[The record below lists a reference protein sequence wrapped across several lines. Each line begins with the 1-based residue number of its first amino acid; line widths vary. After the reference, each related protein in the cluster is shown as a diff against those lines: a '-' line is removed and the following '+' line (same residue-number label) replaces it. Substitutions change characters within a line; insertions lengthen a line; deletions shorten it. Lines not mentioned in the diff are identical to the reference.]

1 MLYKENMVLFMRVIK
16 DMEKEAQISLG
27 AFMQE
32 HPVAPGNQTVKVVI
46 VVMVEKIPALTT
58 ASVLKLKTGRIRA
71 QRTDRVLKGA
81 DWDKIMAIKEWLPA
95 HRKILNFL
103 RATDNAPITEKELE
117 ARKIPCSY
125 SDQQYINLI
134 FRSKAPEYRLLNVER
149 YRQDLVS
156 SDHHLKVFIV
166 EERVKPLPEQIAVK
180 AE

>member
-1 MLYKENMVLFMRVIK
+1 MSYKENMVLFQKLVEDIRK
-16 DMEKEAQISLG
+16 DSQALFD
-27 AFMQE
+27 AFIQKS
-32 HPVAPGNQTVKVVI
+32 PIVSGNHMLKVTM
-46 VVMVEKIPALTT
+46 VVTVEKIPALTT
-58 ASVLKLKTGRIRA
+58 ASVLKLKTGSIRA
-71 QRTDRVLKGA
+71 RKTDRVLKGT
-81 DWDKIMAIKEWLPA
+81 DWDKIMAIEWMPQ

-117 ARKIPCSY
+117 VRRIPCSY

>member
-46 VVMVEKIPALTT
+46 VVTVEKIP
-58 ASVLKLKTGRIRA
+58 
-71 QRTDRVLKGA
+71 
-81 DWDKIMAIKEWLPA
+81 
-95 HRKILNFL
+95 NFL

>member
-1 MLYKENMVLFMRVIK
+1 MSYKENMVLFQKLVEDIRK
-16 DMEKEAQISLG
+16 DSQALFD
-27 AFMQE
+27 AFIQKS
-32 HPVAPGNQTVKVVI
+32 PIVSGNHMLKVTM
-46 VVMVEKIPALTT
+46 VVTVEKIPALTT

-95 HRKILNFL
+95 YRKILNFL

-117 ARKIPCSY
+117 VRRIPCSY

>member
-46 VVMVEKIPALTT
+46 VVTVEKIPALTT
-58 ASVLKLKTGRIRA
+58 ASVLKLKTGSIRA
-71 QRTDRVLKGA
+71 RKTDRVLKGT
-81 DWDKIMAIKEWLPA
+81 DWDKIMAIEWMPQ

-117 ARKIPCSY
+117 VRRIPCSY